1 MGRLWRADCSATFS
15 SHGFL
20 PGLCWGQCSM
30 KHFLLALEST
40 LGTAKDSIH
49 PGTSLSFI
57 YLARLPLRCRC
68 MLCWYPGDF
77 PWQNGRLA
85 LTIVGMCT
93 ILYSFSSDMSLG
105 PDSLNSHSFP
115 ALCVSG
121 LRCLTLLPVS
131 GFLSCT
137 GGETALS
144 YSSLVSLLSPTHGLC
159 LLAPKKHCLLW

>member
-1 MGRLWRADCSATFS
+1 MWRANCSAKFS
-15 SHGFL
+15 FHGFF
-20 PGLCWGQCSM
+20 PGLCWGNDLYSTV
-30 KHFLLALEST
+30 FSLLNPH
-40 LGTAKDSIH
+40 LGQPKTSSI
-49 PGTSLSFI
+49 PAPLLVSYTSLV
-57 YLARLPLRCRC
+57 PLRRSCLLR
-68 MLCWYPGDF
+68 WYPSEF
-77 PWQNGRLA
+77 PSQNGRLA

-93 ILYSFSSDMSLG
+93 NMYPFSSDMSLG